1 MSCPRR
7 CCLSLREE
15 FRLKNFGFGDVY
27 KGRFF
32 MWHWRIPPILFL
44 LYRFVLAVYVD
55 VWLIYLCI
63 NQSGVGLNGLSFAA
77 FLTNWTYTV
86 LALYMTT
93 HFIAALIHYICIRY
107 EDTKFVRR
115 PPSQG
120 HQNMFSEASTD
131 PWMVS
136 SSGYE
141 SIPDGVGDIDFRLF
155 GLPWYLKIVW
165 ILFNV
170 VSSCAI
176 MVTIIFF
183 AVLFPQMSGMD
194 AGSVDN
200 VQLHMLNS
208 VIVVIEH
215 VVSAIPIRLLH
226 VIYPITYGLVYVFF
240 SLFYWIPD
248 HSHVMYPNVLDWNNP
263 GLTIG
268 MICLIGF
275 VIIPV
280 LHSLFYLIYK
290 VKLVIYMKLG

>member
-7 CCLSLREE
+7 SCLALREE
-15 FRLKNFGFGDVY
+15 FRLKRFGFGDVY
-27 KGRFF
+27 RGRFF
-32 MWHWRIPPILFL
+32 MWQWRIPPILYL
-44 LYRFVLAVYVD
+44 LYRLVLAVYVD
-55 VWLIYLCI
+55 VWLIYLTAG
-63 NQSGVGLNGLSFAA
+63 SGSMDLPNGLSMAA
-77 FLTNWTYTV
+77 FLTIWTYTV

-93 HFIAALIHYICIRY
+93 NFVAAFFNYFCLRRQDTHFM
-107 EDTKFVRR
+107 RR
-115 PPSQG
+115 PPSEG
-120 HQNMFSEASTD
+120 HQNMFPEISTD

-136 SSGYE
+136 SGYE
-141 SIPDGVGDIDFRLF
+141 AVPDSDEEVDIRLYR
-155 GLPWYLKIVW
+155 LPWYLKIVW

-170 VSSCAI
+170 VSSSSV

-183 AVLFPQMSGMD
+183 AVLFPEMTG
-194 AGSVDN
+194 AKVGSMDN

-208 VIVVIEH
+208 VIVVVEH
-215 VVSAIPIRLLH
+215 LVSAIPIRLLH

-248 HSHVMYPNVLDWNNP
+248 HNHVMYPKVLDWNQP

-280 LHSLFYLIYK
+280 LHSVFYLIYQLK
-290 VKLVIYMKLG
+290 MAIYKRLV